1 MTGVIINNNE
11 YQVSTGSTKIEYSSM
26 GGGTVGYSMYGD
38 EVPYEELWNDIT
50 PTQFSQ
56 LGSATYDGT
65 NKINDFRI
73 MLRNE
78 VKRNQYKSW
87 DEILASTGC
96 YIAGNTYTKVTFTY
110 DTPIF
115 IEYLELSG
123 SYLEGNY
130 HSSSDKMG
138 YCINDNNW
146 IEYSLYDHPWGPSNY
161 PNQYN
166 PQKIII
172 ENTTVTKLGLELISG
187 HRYGKVAM
195 CIDLGNTPRVKVK
208 R

>member
-11 YQVSTGSTKIEYSSM
+11 YQVSTGGTKIEYSSM
-26 GGGTVGYSMYGD
+26 GGESVGYSMYGA
-38 EVPYEELWNDIT
+38 EVPYEKLWDNIT

-56 LGSATYDGT
+56 LGSATYEGT
-65 NKINDFRI
+65 DKINDFRI

-78 VKRNQYKSW
+78 VDRYQYKKNWS
-87 DEILASTGC
+87 EILTSQGC
-96 YIAGNTYTKVTFTY
+96 WVYDYTKVTFTY

-123 SYLEGNY
+123 SYLDNSF
-130 HSSSDKMG
+130 HSGSDKMG

-172 ENTTVTKLGLELISG
+172 KNTTVTKLGLELMSG
-187 HRYGKVAM
+187 HRYGEVAM
-195 CIDLGNTPRVKVK
+195 CIDLGNTPIVKVK